1 MEISVNVLDFDQVY
15 HTQTYFKKT
24 HYEMI
29 NLSDIRN
36 TNRYCERNSLVSIN
50 KRLKKRKDKGI
61 TFIGS
66 GNYHYVT
73 YLLMSEIES
82 PFTLV
87 LFDHHT
93 DMMDAP
99 CESLVTCGSWVLK
112 SLEKLPML
120 KKVIIIGTREDLLES
135 IPENLNKKVLVFS
148 KKELGQADIRQYIKT
163 AISTDNVYFSID
175 KDVLEESEAVTNWD
189 QGNMKLK
196 ELINLIKYISIG
208 KQICG
213 IDVCGE
219 YSYNPISNFCRD
231 SLEAIRKN
239 DRANLTILDTINKL
253 EYG

>member
-15 HTQTYFKKT
+15 YTQTYFKKT

-36 TNRYCERNSLVSIN
+36 TNRYCERKSLVAIN
-50 KRLKKRKDKGI
+50 NRLKKRKERGI

-73 YLLMSEIES
+73 YLLLSEVKD

-99 CESLVTCGSWVLK
+99 CESLMTCGSWVLK
-112 SLEKLPML
+112 SLENLQML
-120 KKVIIIGTREDLLES
+120 KKVIIIGAREDVLKS
-135 IPENLNKKVLVFS
+135 IPEYLNKRALVFS
-148 KKELGQADIRQYIKT
+148 EEDLGQASIDQYIKS
-163 AISTDNVYFSID
+163 AIATDNVYFSID
-175 KDVLEESEAVTNWD
+175 KDVLKESEAVTNWD
-189 QGNMKLK
+189 QGNMKLID
-196 ELINLIKYISIG
+196 LINLIKYISVN
-208 KQICG
+208 KRVCG

-219 YSYNPISNFCRD
+219 YTYNPISNFRPD
-231 SLEAIRKN
+231 SLDAIRKN
-239 DRANLTILDTINKL
+239 DRANLTILNTISDL
-253 EYG
+253 

>member
-1 MEISVNVLDFDQVY
+1 MGISVNILDFDEVY
-15 HTQTYFKKT
+15 HTQTYFQKT
-24 HYEMI
+24 HYERI
-29 NLSDIRN
+29 NLSDIKN
-36 TNRYCERNSLVSIN
+36 TNKYCERKSLVSIS
-50 KRLKKRKDKGI
+50 KRLKKRKDRGI

-73 YLLMSEIES
+73 YLLMSEVQD

-120 KKVIIIGTREDLLES
+120 KKVVIIGTREDLMKS
-135 IPENLNKKVLVFS
+135 IPQNLNKKVLVFS
-148 KKELGQADIRQYIKT
+148 EEDVGQADIKKHIKL
-163 AISTDNVYFSID
+163 AISTDDVYVSID

-189 QGNMKLK
+189 QGNMKLIQ
-196 ELINLIKYISIG
+196 LLNLIKSIAIN
-208 KQICG
+208 KRICG

-219 YSYNPISNFCRD
+219 YQSNPIANFCRE
-231 SLEAIRKN
+231 SLEAIQKN
-239 DRANLTILDTINKL
+239 DRANFKILNTISNL
-253 EYG
+253 EYE